1 MERKTLNVRQVAEH
15 FDFNQ
20 VVGDDLSLNRKVLVP
35 NISRPGLELSGF
47 LDHVE
52 KKRIL
57 LIGNKESAYLDT
69 LENDNVYLLE
79 RFDFLM
85 ADETPLCLV
94 TDGNKPH
101 PCLLEIAE
109 KKNFP
114 VFTSDL
120 KTSEVMVDIITY
132 LDEALAPTTNVHG
145 VLMNVFG
152 KGVLIIGESGMG
164 KSEVALELILKG
176 HSLIADDRVDVS
188 RVKERLVGTAPDL
201 IKGML
206 EIRGIGIIDVTQ
218 MFGVRSFLEQEEIDF
233 VIEFEPWDNSKE
245 YLRAGIEEQLQYE
258 TLGTKIPRFVFP
270 VKEGRNLAVLVESG
284 VRDFMLKQRGI
295 DTAKI
300 FDERVMNHIQGK
312 NLGGN
317 DD

>member
-1 MERKTLNVRQVAEH
+1 MERKTLKVREVVEH
-15 FDFNQ
+15 FNFTQ
-20 VVGDDLSLNRKVLVP
+20 VVGDDLSLNKKVRVP

-69 LENDNVYLLE
+69 LDNTEYLE
-79 RFDFLM
+79 DRFDFLT
-85 ADETPLCLV
+85 AEATPMCLV
-94 TDGNKPH
+94 TSGNKPH
-101 PCLLEIAE
+101 PCLLKVA
-109 KKNFP
+109 KDKNFP
-114 VFTSDL
+114 VFTTDL

-188 RVKERLVGTAPDL
+188 RVKERLVGTAPEL

-233 VIEFEPWDNSKE
+233 VIEFEKWDNNKE
-245 YLRAGIEEQLQYE
+245 YLRAGIEEQLYYE
-258 TLGTKIPRFVFP
+258 TLGTNIPRFVFP

-300 FDERVMNHIQGK
+300 FDERVMNYIQSKIEGD
-312 NLGGN
+312 NE
-317 DD
+317 

>member
-1 MERKTLNVRQVAEH
+1 MERKTLKVKAIKEH
-15 FDFNQ
+15 FNFKQ
-20 VVGDDLSLNRKVLVP
+20 VVGDEKSLDRFVLVP

-69 LENDNVYLLE
+69 LDNEANLEE
-79 RFDFLM
+79 RFDFLT
-85 ADETPLCLV
+85 DDLTPMCLV

-101 PCLLEIAE
+101 PSLLKVAKE
-109 KKNFP
+109 KNFP
-114 VFTSDL
+114 VFVSDL
-120 KTSEVMVDIITY
+120 RTSEVMVDIITY

-206 EIRGIGIIDVTQ
+206 EIRGIGIIDVSQ
-218 MFGVRSFLEQEEIDF
+218 MFGVRAFLESEEIDF
-233 VIEFEPWDNSKE
+233 VIEFEKWDDNNE
-245 YLRAGIEEQLQYE
+245 YLRAGVEEQLYYE

-300 FDERVMNHIQGK
+300 FDQRVMQHILDK
-312 NLGGN
+312 NEGLEN
-317 DD
+317 D